1 MEKKTIGKGLAI
13 ALLGLGAFAL
23 LAGPSAGDR
32 TVNIP
37 FPERAA
43 TPHEVPEA
51 PASPRECHPQ
61 RGIDSRCTFL

>member
-1 MEKKTIGKGLAI
+1 MVNKTIGKGI
-13 ALLGLGAFAL
+13 VVALLGLGAFGL

-43 TPHEVPEA
+43 APSDELEA
-51 PASPRECHPQ
+51 PAGPRECDLQ
-61 RGIDSRCTFL
+61 RNIVTECSFA

>member
-13 ALLGLGAFAL
+13 VLLGVGAFGF

-37 FPERAA
+37 FPERSAN
-43 TPHEVPEA
+43 PHDVPEA
-51 PASPRECHPQ
+51 PASPRECDLQ
-61 RGIDSRCTFL
+61 RGIESRCTFL